1 MYEINGFGRKMPITM
16 ATFTISAIGL
26 MGIPP
31 LPGFLSKWNLGTAA
45 VESGNP
51 LAYAGIG
58 VLILSTLLTAL
69 YMMQIVFKAYFPN
82 KEIDVVTLNKDVKD
96 PNLFMTIPFILLAV
110 AAIVLGIYH
119 QPLMD
124 MFSNIA
130 NGLF

>member
-1 MYEINGFGRKMPITM
+1 M
-16 ATFTISAIGL
+16 
-26 MGIPP
+26 
-31 LPGFLSKWNLGTAA
+31 GTAA

-82 KEIDVVTLNKDVKD
+82 KEIDVATLNKDVKD